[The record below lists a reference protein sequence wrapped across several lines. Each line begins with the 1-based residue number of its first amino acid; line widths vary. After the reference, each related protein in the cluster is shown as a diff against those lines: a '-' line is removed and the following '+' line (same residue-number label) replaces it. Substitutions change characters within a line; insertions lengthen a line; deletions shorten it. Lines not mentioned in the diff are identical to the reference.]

1 MKIKIAFFF
10 SILFIGVLT
19 APTII
24 SLVDENQDISIFL
37 SLNEEEEDSEEIK
50 TFKELKVVP
59 NIYLSVFFKKIQK
72 REIVRFTSK
81 NYTSLF
87 PRKTT
92 PPPQFVF

>member
-1 MKIKIAFFF
+1 LKIKIAFFF
-10 SILFIGVLT
+10 SILFIGVIT

-37 SLNEEEEDSEEIK
+37 SLNEEEEDSQEIK
-50 TFKELKVVP
+50 TFKELKVCP
-59 NIYLSVFFKKIQK
+59 NAYLAIFFKKVEK

-87 PRKTT
+87 PKITT
-92 PPPQFVF
+92 PPPKFVL